1 METLFPIGP
10 VMPYGFSYYP
20 DFITKEQEQKLLE
33 MISGMDLH
41 TLIFQGYEAKRK
53 VESFG
58 YSYHFDTRTITKGKP
73 IPEQMIFLVRKVEQ
87 WFSLPEGSVAQV
99 LVTEYPIGAVINWHR
114 DAPPFDKIIGLSLQ
128 SDCTF
133 KQRPYDKAKQGRK
146 SVISQTVKRRS
157 LYIMQ
162 EEAREDWEHSTAPVQ
177 EIRFSIT
184 MRTLRPGFG

>member
-1 METLFPIGP
+1 ML
-10 VMPYGFSYYP
+10 
-20 DFITKEQEQKLLE
+20 D

-73 IPEQMIFLVRKVEQ
+73 IPEEMMFLVRKVEH
-87 WFSLPEGSVAQV
+87 WFSLSEGSVAQV
-99 LVTEYPIGAVINWHR
+99 LITEYPIGAVINWHR

-133 KQRPYDKAKQGRK
+133 KLRLYDKARQGRK
-146 SVISQTVKRRS
+146 SIVSQAVGRRS

-162 EEAREDWEHSTAPVQ
+162 EEAREDWEHSTAPVP
-177 EIRFSIT
+177 ETRFSIT